1 MSFIVLVVVQ
11 VSMCNGK
18 MLAPAWTITDRSD
31 SWVLHDEWTS
41 SRISCFV
48 PVVYGFVVP
57 TAFGNWRSGK
67 NKQKNKTKQRT
78 EKKRRFQSRQK
89 KEEIIEN
96 NIPPPFVLN
105 FIYLVIGIPY
115 TWTKQASSSRFV
127 YAHRGGHAVSW
138 THSIRERTRALP
150 ASCAHEES
158 PCRAQCARQ
167 NTHSTVRAK
176 MWWPIL

>member
-96 NIPPPFVLN
+96 NIPPPFCFKFYLFSHWYPVHVDETSQQLQVRLCSPRRSRRFLN
-105 FIYLVIGIPY
+105 PQHKGENSCSASLLCSRGI
-115 TWTKQASSSRFV
+115 T
-127 YAHRGGHAVSW
+127 
-138 THSIRERTRALP
+138 L
-150 ASCAHEES
+150 
-158 PCRAQCARQ
+158 
-167 NTHSTVRAK
+167 
-176 MWWPIL
+176 